1 MAGKNREKKIKQK
14 NPLKTISIIGLVL
27 ALIIAWGLVIYTLIW
42 GRGSTGRPT
51 LKESSFMKELGEYDL
66 YNAPAHVLEGDNPL
80 QIERR
85 LTRLQQKVR
94 NMEEQLSVLKRRRIL
109 AYLDRSYIPSYRK
122 AAVEASDAFPYSA
135 PLAAVAS
142 DSLIAGREIPSEDSI
157 NRLKNYAR
165 MVSQNRFGQLELCIR
180 IAAGELDNPDSAF
193 AVSGIG
199 NLLSEDLS
207 GFGAQEQKNL
217 LIDKFLYHSAKNDI
231 PAASIT
237 LNTLLLENENDAEL
251 WRLGAEFYYDHNN
264 PFRAAELFIRLAGQD
279 PLGQIAGTSGVS
291 GERELSRAA
300 DALVLAGEIPGA
312 RNIWLA
318 LSSGGGMQSEE
329 SARIESRSLYNMA
342 SSSAS
347 PIEEAQWLEK
357 FFSRLSQMQRGRTE
371 STEIFSIIRYT
382 RLMESERSIA
392 ILEENGMIQHPLLSL
407 ELLRR
412 KLDGWPPNRA
422 LAEVWL
428 LLGRNPGEEALFE
441 WAAWYFDF
449 QKLGDE
455 SAFLLK
461 EAGRRGM
468 TGAWIDLH
476 RGLALLREGKIS
488 EGERVF
494 KETAASTDW
503 RILANLG
510 RIEENRRNISS
521 ALEYYSRAAAQISMQ
536 NQAKNSDAALIQ
548 MRLSRCLQAL
558 GRFDESRKAMEYAS
572 ELDPENLNIRRELR
586 F

>member
-66 YNAPAHVLEGDNPL
+66 YNAPARVLEGDNPL

-85 LTRLQQKVR
+85 LTRLQQKAR

-122 AAVEASDAFPYSA
+122 AAVEAADAFPYSA

-157 NRLKNYAR
+157 SRLKNYAR

-193 AVSGIG
+193 AISGIG

-231 PAASIT
+231 PAASIA
-237 LNTLLLENENDAEL
+237 LSTLLLENENDAEL
-251 WRLGAEFYYDHNN
+251 WRMGAEFYYDHNN
-264 PFRAAELFIRLAGQD
+264 PFRAAELFVRLAGED
-279 PLGQIAGTSGVS
+279 PLSQIAGTSGVS

-300 DALVLAGEIPGA
+300 DALVLAGEIPSA

-318 LSSGGGMQSEE
+318 LSSGGDMQSEA

-407 ELLRR
+407 ELLR
-412 KLDGWPPNRA
+412 
-422 LAEVWL
+422 
-428 LLGRNPGEEALFE
+428 
-441 WAAWYFDF
+441 
-449 QKLGDE
+449 
-455 SAFLLK
+455 
-461 EAGRRGM
+461 
-468 TGAWIDLH
+468 
-476 RGLALLREGKIS
+476 
-488 EGERVF
+488 
-494 KETAASTDW
+494 
-503 RILANLG
+503 
-510 RIEENRRNISS
+510 
-521 ALEYYSRAAAQISMQ
+521 
-536 NQAKNSDAALIQ
+536 
-548 MRLSRCLQAL
+548 
-558 GRFDESRKAMEYAS
+558 
-572 ELDPENLNIRRELR
+572 
-586 F
+586 